1 MPGTLMSLYKALIAR
16 NLLPNIPKIEKLML
30 LLCLGIVGYCFE
42 HAPHLT
48 QNGSGKLL
56 KFVWG

>member
-1 MPGTLMSLYKALIAR
+1 MSLYKALIAR